1 MTPTHPAATVELL
14 TDPDRAASVAE
25 VAGATFPLA
34 CPPHAAAEDIAQF
47 IATNL
52 GEKNFRGYI
61 ADPAADVL
69 VVRDGD
75 DGPVIGYALVL
86 HGDPSNPVVA
96 EIVPERPA
104 SEVSKMYVLPD
115 HHARPGLSP
124 SRALMEAALDRAR
137 DRGSVVVWLGVNQ
150 LNERAQKFYAKTGFT
165 RAGVRTFD
173 LGGSVE
179 HDYVFTQTL

>member
-52 GEKNFRGYI
+52 GEKNFRAYI
-61 ADPAADVL
+61 ADPDADVL

-75 DGPVIGYALVL
+75 DGPVIGYGLVL

-179 HDYVFTQTL
+179 HDYVFTQKL